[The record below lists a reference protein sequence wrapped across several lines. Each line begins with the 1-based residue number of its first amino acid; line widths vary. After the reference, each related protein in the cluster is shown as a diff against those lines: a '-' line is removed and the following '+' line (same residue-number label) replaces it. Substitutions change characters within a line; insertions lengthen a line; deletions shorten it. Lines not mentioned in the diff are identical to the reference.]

1 MENLPIDKLLEKRIK
16 AARRGRIV
24 GTVVLIVAALL
35 VIGCICVWI
44 VRGIRNH
51 AAENPPDN
59 PIETE
64 TVDSEND
71 TESSEAVEA
80 SVTPVEGQTEPITT
94 ETSAPRQTEPPET
107 EPPEPRDTE
116 SPVTESPDPRETES
130 PVTDPPERTDVP
142 HEMRV
147 VWQDGLPKPDSLEIH
162 VMHDDTELFTAVLNE
177 ANQWTYAWTDRY
189 SAQEL
194 QFAGN
199 CPEDMSMEYIASGD
213 QFMLKASHVEGKL
226 PQTGV
231 SLFTGLFL
239 VIAGMAVAILGLAF
253 RAEE

>member
-1 MENLPIDKLLEKRIK
+1 MENLPIDELLEKRIK
-16 AARRGRIV
+16 AARRGGIV

-35 VIGCICVWI
+35 VIGCICVLI

-64 TVDSEND
+64 SVDSETD
-71 TESSEAVEA
+71 TETSEAVEA
-80 SVTPVEGQTEPITT
+80 SVTPVEGQTEPISTETAEPSDRTETPTT
-94 ETSAPRQTEPPET
+94 EAPEPYETEPGGTEPPERT
-107 EPPEPRDTE
+107 E
-116 SPVTESPDPRETES
+116 
-130 PVTDPPERTDVP
+130 VP

-147 VWQDGLPKPDSLEIH
+147 VWPEDFQKPDSLEIH

-199 CPEDMSMEYIASGD
+199 CPEGMSMEYIASGD
-213 QFMLKASHVEGKL
+213 QFMLKAASVEGKL
-226 PQTGV
+226 PQTGIN
-231 SLFTGLFL
+231 LF
-239 VIAGMAVAILGLAF
+239 AGMFLLITGMILTILGLACKT
-253 RAEE
+253 RE

>member
-1 MENLPIDKLLEKRIK
+1 MENLPIDELLEKRIK

-59 PIETE
+59 PIETQ
-64 TVDSEND
+64 TVDSDGN

-80 SVTPVEGQTEPITT
+80 SVTPVEGQTEPISTETAEPSGQTGTPGQTETT
-94 ETSAPRQTEPPET
+94 ERSETTEAPE
-107 EPPEPRDTE
+107 
-116 SPVTESPDPRETES
+116 PRETE
-130 PVTDPPERTDVP
+130 PRENEPPERSEVP

-147 VWQDGLPKPDSLEIH
+147 VWQDDFPKPDSLEIH

-199 CPEDMSMEYIASGD
+199 CPEGMSMEYIASGD
-213 QFMLKASHVEGKL
+213 QFMLKAASVEGKL
-226 PQTGV
+226 PQTGIN
-231 SLFTGLFL
+231 LFAGLFL
-239 VIAGMAVAILGLAF
+239 VLAGMAVTILGLAF
-253 RAEE
+253 RTKE

>member
-64 TVDSEND
+64 TVDSDGN

-94 ETSAPRQTEPPET
+94 ETAEPSGQTETTEVPAAETSEPRETVPDET
-107 EPPEPRDTE
+107 EPPERSE
-116 SPVTESPDPRETES
+116 
-130 PVTDPPERTDVP
+130 VP

-147 VWQDGLPKPDSLEIH
+147 VWQDDLPKPDSLEIH

-199 CPEDMSMEYIASGD
+199 CPEGMSMEYIASGD
-213 QFMLKASHVEGKL
+213 RFMLKASSVEGKL
-226 PQTGV
+226 PQTGIN
-231 SLFTGLFL
+231 LFAGLFL
-239 VIAGMAVAILGLAF
+239 VLAGMAVTILGLAF
-253 RAEE
+253 RTKE